1 MLRLREYQ
9 VRGIEQASKRIAS
22 GVRRLCL
29 VLPTGG
35 GKTVVA
41 SEIIRRAV
49 ARGRRVLFLAHRRE
63 LLDQTINKLGD
74 AGVHDVGLVLAGE
87 RHRYRPH
94 APVQVASVQ
103 TLVRRVMPPA
113 DLVFVDEAHHSN
125 AGTYEKILAN
135 YERSSILGLTATPVR
150 DDGRGLNEQFD
161 ECLVVSTP
169 RELIAE
175 GHLAKPR
182 VFGARERVDL
192 SKVHSRG
199 GDYIPRELEDAM
211 MKSRLIGDI
220 VQHWIKL
227 AHDRTTVVFAT
238 SVAHSQ
244 SIVQA
249 FREYGVAA
257 EHLDGNTPA
266 DERKAI
272 LARLASGVTEV
283 VSNCAVLTE
292 GWDLPRCKCV
302 ILARPTQSL
311 SLYLQMAGRGLRPW
325 EGVDPLLLDH
335 GECVDRHGFPQD
347 ERDWPSYFS
356 GKKRGANDAAPVKD
370 CPQCF
375 AIVPAAQKICDACG
389 HVFQS
394 EPREGPQQ
402 VDDELVERTSVQ
414 EQPVDERR
422 EWYKAA
428 LLDGASRKRKLGWC
442 RHRYNER
449 YGAWPSFPALERE
462 FYPDE
467 APPDRLTGLPSWLAD
482 QLREVG

>member
-9 VRGIEQASKRIAS
+9 LRGIEQASKRLAA
-22 GVRRLCL
+22 GVRRVCL

-63 LLDQTINKLGD
+63 LLDQTLNKLHD

-87 RHRYRPH
+87 RQRYRPH

-113 DLVFVDEAHHSN
+113 ELVFIDEAHHAN
-125 AGTYEKILAN
+125 AGSYEKILAN
-135 YERSSILGLTATPVR
+135 YPGAKVLGLTATPVR
-150 DDGRGLNEQFD
+150 DDGRGLVEQFD
-161 ECLVVSTP
+161 EALVIATP

-192 SKVHSRG
+192 SGVHSRG
-199 GDYIPRELEDAM
+199 GDYVPHELEREM

-220 VQHWIKL
+220 VEHWIRL

-244 SIVQA
+244 KIVEA
-249 FREYGVAA
+249 FRAQGVIA
-257 EHLDGNTPA
+257 EHLDGTTPM
-266 DERKAI
+266 DERRAI
-272 LARLASGVTEV
+272 LARLASGATEV

-325 EGVDPLLLDH
+325 EGIDPMLLDH

-347 ERDWPSYFS
+347 ERDWPSYFA
-356 GKKRGANDAAPVKD
+356 GKKRGANDSAPVKD
-370 CPQCF
+370 CPSCY
-375 AIVPAAQKICDACG
+375 AIVPAAQKVCDACG
-389 HVFQS
+389 HVFVT
-394 EPREGPQQ
+394 EPRDGPVQ
-402 VDDELVERTSVQ
+402 VDDELVERTSAQ
-414 EQPVDERR
+414 ERPVDERR
-422 EWYKAA
+422 AWYAQTLA
-428 LLDGASRKRKLGWC
+428 EGARSLKKLGWC
-442 RHRYNER
+442 RHRFSER
-449 YGAWPSFPALERE
+449 YGHWPAFHELERE
-462 FYPDE
+462 YYPRE
-467 APPDRLTGLPSWLAD
+467 APPDKLQGVPSWLAD

>member
-1 MLRLREYQ
+1 MLKLREYQ
-9 VRGIEQASKRIAS
+9 LRGIEQASKRIAA
-22 GVRRLCL
+22 GARRLCL

-63 LLDQTINKLGD
+63 LLDQTINKLTD

-87 RHRYRPH
+87 RQRYRPH

-125 AGTYEKILAN
+125 AGSYEKILAN
-135 YERSSILGLTATPVR
+135 YSRASILGLTATPVR
-150 DDGRGLNEQFD
+150 DDGRGLVEQFD
-161 ECLVVSTP
+161 DCLVVSTP

-182 VFGARERVDL
+182 VFGARERADL
-192 SKVHSRG
+192 SKVHTRG
-199 GDYIPRELEDAM
+199 GDYVHAELENAM
-211 MKSRLIGDI
+211 MKSRLIGDV

-249 FREYGVAA
+249 FRDYGVAA
-257 EHLDGNTPA
+257 EHLDGTTPA

-347 ERDWPSYFS
+347 ERDWASYFS
-356 GKKRGANDAAPVKD
+356 GKKRGANDSAPVKD
-370 CPQCF
+370 CPSCY
-375 AIVPAAQKICDACG
+375 AIVPAAAKVCDACG
-389 HVFQS
+389 HVFIS
-394 EPREGPQQ
+394 EPREAPKQ
-402 VDDELVERTSVQ
+402 VDEELVERTSVQ
-414 EQPVDERR
+414 ERPVDERR
-422 EWYKAA
+422 DWYKSV
-428 LLDGASRKRKLGWC
+428 LLDGASRNRKLGWC

-449 YGAWPSFPALERE
+449 YAQWPPFHDLERE
-462 FYPDE
+462 FYPND
-467 APPDRLTGLPSWLAD
+467 APPDRLKSVPSWLSE